1 MDKVTELNVAAL
13 RKNYTK
19 GGIVD
24 SNLPDSPIAF
34 FKTWLDEAVKSEV
47 MEPNA
52 MSLATADKD
61 GTPNVRMVLL
71 KGIEGET
78 IHFYT
83 NYESEKGKE
92 LADNPQAS
100 VAFWWPEL
108 ERQVRISGS
117 VEKIS
122 KKESTDYF
130 HSRPR
135 ESQIGAWSS
144 NQSREVMNRVDLQNR
159 YEKIKKKFEGADI
172 PKPEF
177 WGGYQI
183 NIKKIEFWQGRPGRL
198 HDRIKYVK
206 NSEEWTKSRLQP

>member
-1 MDKVTELNVAAL
+1 VTELNVAAL

-122 KKESTDYF
+122 EKESTDYF

>member
-1 MDKVTELNVAAL
+1 MDNMTEINVADL
-13 RKNYTK
+13 RANYTK
-19 GGIVD
+19 GGIID
-24 SNLPDSPIAF
+24 SDLPNNPIVL
-34 FKTWLDEAVKSEV
+34 FKTWLDEALKSQV

-52 MSLATADKD
+52 MSLATADKS

-71 KGIEGET
+71 KGVEGDT
-78 IHFYT
+78 LHFYT

-92 LADNPQAS
+92 LADNPRAS

-108 ERQVRISGS
+108 ERQVRITGD
-117 VEKIS
+117 VEKLS
-122 KKESTDYF
+122 EKESEDYF

-144 NQSREVMNRVDLQNR
+144 NQSKEVLSRVELQTR
-159 YEKIKKKFEGADI
+159 FEKLKKRFEGVDI
-172 PKPEF
+172 PKPDF

-183 NIKKIEFWQGRPGRL
+183 SIEKIEFWQGRPGRL
-198 HDRIKYVK
+198 HDRILYVK